1 MAIFMSNVQ
10 ANPTVTFS
18 MTITE
23 VLPLRLLVPNIIAQ
37 LVAAVFATMTAQI
50 IRQDLRQ
57 GFTSMDFEQEK
68 FECTTQSATIEI

>member
-1 MAIFMSNVQ
+1 MSNVQ
-10 ANPTVTFS
+10 ANPAVTFS

-50 IRQDLRQ
+50 IRQDLRK
-57 GFTSMDFEQEK
+57 GFTSMAKNLSARLRDSES
-68 FECTTQSATIEI
+68 ECGH

>member
-1 MAIFMSNVQ
+1 MSNVQ
-10 ANPTVTFS
+10 ANPAVTFS

-50 IRQDLRQ
+50 IRQDLRE
-57 GFTSMDFEQEK
+57 GFRK
-68 FECTTQSATIEI
+68 AAKKIECTTQSANIEI

>member
-1 MAIFMSNVQ
+1 MSNVQ
-10 ANPTVTFS
+10 ANPAVTFS

-57 GFTSMDFEQEK
+57 GS
-68 FECTTQSATIEI
+68 